1 MAARRHVR
9 EADCTVHHDLEENV
23 NETVITREGLDR
35 LREELDQLTTTGRAE
50 IAERIRF
57 ASATEANASES
68 AEYMRVRE
76 DQAMLERRIA
86 VLRDRIARAVVV
98 EPDRRNGVL
107 DVGERVQVRDLAND
121 ETVEFELVG
130 SLEAD
135 PFARRISAASPLG
148 RVLLGRKR
156 GEIAI
161 VDAPKGELRYEIL
174 RIRSRAA
181 GRAS

>member
-76 DQAMLERRIA
+76 DQAMLERREA
-86 VLRDRIARAVVV
+86 K
-98 EPDRRNGVL
+98 
-107 DVGERVQVRDLAND
+107 
-121 ETVEFELVG
+121 ETV
-130 SLEAD
+130 
-135 PFARRISAASPLG
+135 RR
-148 RVLLGRKR
+148 R
-156 GEIAI
+156 
-161 VDAPKGELRYEIL
+161 
-174 RIRSRAA
+174 
-181 GRAS
+181 